1 MRQKLTIKNQRT
13 KWLLKAALNIFFIF
27 FSTTS
32 YATPESY
39 NTIFI
44 RENCSIEND
53 VADKILAEV
62 KKRDPEAI
70 SGLTDCLK
78 SNRKLIFQVAL
89 IDPAQFQY
97 AADILREDENFIYRL
112 IKTSPEIL
120 KYISPQL
127 LVDEEFM
134 KLSTYLNRE
143 ALQYANPK
151 LLDNKLFM
159 SKMIEVDYKNYIFAS
174 NRLKEIPELAKMAL
188 TDNGLY
194 LADAPEKIKDN
205 KELVKIA
212 IGSNI
217 SALQYAS
224 ERLKDDKELQKLAT
238 KKSSIISEEK
248 LEEFLQKNYLDGS
261 SEKNI
266 GSVTANRLKFFSKNK
281 IVDRNYITKWQKLF
295 KYDNNSLREEIHLIS
310 ADSHNYA
317 VSWKEDFKKY
327 PDLIKKIEKFFLSH
341 QIDQSTIDSLSTTY
355 LFKVKSNPLTLVFN
369 LYLLRDSGDDELGP
383 DFANV
388 TSFTAIMQKSK
399 NKWKTTVV
407 QVIFDSEVKMDIAFK
422 DGHKKFDLWDLYL
435 VDKKDKNPKV
445 IFKTEE
451 RFREFFEIFEEQ
463 NGGKYH
469 AVYKI
474 KLSSAKE
481 NLD

>member
-1 MRQKLTIKNQRT
+1 MRQKFTIKNQRA
-13 KWLLKAALNIFFIF
+13 KWLITATLNIFFIF

-32 YATPESY
+32 YAIPESY
-39 NTIFI
+39 NAIFI
-44 RENCSIEND
+44 SEDCSVKND
-53 VADKILAEV
+53 VMDKILAEV
-62 KKRDPEAI
+62 KKKDPEAI
-70 SGLTDCLK
+70 NSLTGCLK

-112 IKTSPEIL
+112 IKTNPEIL
-120 KYISPQL
+120 KYVAPQL
-127 LVDEEFM
+127 RLNEEFM
-134 KLSTYLNRE
+134 KLSTYLNRDS
-143 ALQYANPK
+143 LQYADPK

-159 SKMIEVDYKNYIFAS
+159 SKMIVIDYKNYIFAS

-188 TDNGLY
+188 NDNGLY
-194 LADAPEKIKDN
+194 LANAPEKIRDN
-205 KELVKIA
+205 KELVKVA
-212 IGSNI
+212 ISSNI
-217 SALQYAS
+217 AALQYAS
-224 ERLKDDKELQKLAT
+224 ERLKKDKELQKLA

-248 LEEFLQKNYLDGS
+248 LEEFLQKNYLDDSG
-261 SEKNI
+261 EKNI
-266 GSVTANRLKFFSKNK
+266 GPVISNRLKFFPKNK

-295 KYDNNSLREEIHLIS
+295 KYDNNSLKEEVHLIS

-317 VSWKEDFKKY
+317 TSWKEDFKKY
-327 PDLIKKIEKFFLSH
+327 PDLIKKIEEFFLSH

-388 TSFTAIMQKSK
+388 TSLTAIMQKSK

-463 NGGKYH
+463 NGGKYQSI
-469 AVYKI
+469 YKT